1 MLSSSPLDPFLM
13 HGPVTVRQ
21 VVEHLNKTGLG
32 FVVIVDREGVPRATF
47 TDGDARRLYLAGVNL
62 GQDLDLLSWPQPTV
76 VDMTSSADTVFRVL
90 AQGVRYLPVVNEAGV
105 LVDIAGRDKMR
116 RVSAAQPSV
125 GIQELSN
132 VIRCFE
138 TGWLS
143 SQGPFIGEFE
153 EEFARWT
160 NSKFALAVSNGT
172 VAIQLALSV
181 VGIGP
186 GDEVLVP
193 NLTFAASINA
203 ILAVGATPKLVDIDE
218 ETWTIDTNRIAESV
232 GPRTRAILPVH
243 LYGQPARCNEIQRLA
258 DDFSLEVIADA
269 AEALGASYMNS
280 PIGSQFRAST
290 FSFFANKQITTGE
303 GGMITFSEQQD
314 VERARLLRDH
324 GMSRSKRYWHE
335 VPGFNYRMT
344 NLQAGIG
351 VAQLSRLQSMQAR
364 RMEIFRQYELTLAES
379 SNIQFLPKNGWSTN
393 SLWLFTVRLPGVTEA
408 VRDDVIHSMAELGYE
423 LRPGFYPL
431 NQMNPYRSFAQFPC
445 PVSERLSRELV
456 SLPTY
461 PDLTDENVHGLAE
474 ALVATVKTRVEG

>member
-1 MLSSSPLDPFLM
+1 MRS
-13 HGPVTVRQ
+13 PVTVRQ
-21 VVEHLNKTGLG
+21 LVEHLNDTGLG
-32 FVVIVDREGVPRATF
+32 FVVIVDCDGVPRATF

-62 GQDLDLLSWPQPTV
+62 GDELDLASWPQPTV

-90 AQGVRYLPVVNEAGV
+90 AQGIRYLPVVDEAGA

-116 RVSAAQPSV
+116 RVSAAQPSI
-125 GIQELSN
+125 GIHELSN
-132 VIRCFE
+132 VIHCFE

-143 SQGPFIGEFE
+143 SQGPFITEFE
-153 EEFARWT
+153 ENFARWT
-160 NSKFALAVSNGT
+160 DSKYALAVSNGT

-181 VGIGP
+181 IGIGP

-203 ILAVGATPKLVDIDE
+203 ILAVGATPQLVDIDE
-218 ETWTIDTNRIAESV
+218 DTWTIDINRITESI
-232 GPRTRAILPVH
+232 GPRTRGILPVH
-243 LYGQPARCNEIQRLA
+243 LYGQPARCNEIQKLA

-269 AEALGASYMNS
+269 AEALGASYMS
-280 PIGSQFRAST
+280 RPIGSQFRAST

-303 GGMITFSEQQD
+303 GGMITFSDQQD

-324 GMSRSKRYWHE
+324 GMSRSKRYWHN

-364 RMEIFRQYELTLAES
+364 RMEVFRQYELILAES
-379 SNIQFLPKNGWSTN
+379 SAIEFLPKNDWSTN

-408 VRDDVIHSMAELGYE
+408 VRDSVIHSVAELGYE

-431 NQMNPYRSFAQFPC
+431 SHMDPYRRFARFPC
-445 PVSERLSRELV
+445 PVSERLSRELI

-461 PDLTDENVHGLAE
+461 PDLKDEDVDGLAK
-474 ALVATVKTRVEG
+474 ALLATVQTRVEGRRVCLESPRP